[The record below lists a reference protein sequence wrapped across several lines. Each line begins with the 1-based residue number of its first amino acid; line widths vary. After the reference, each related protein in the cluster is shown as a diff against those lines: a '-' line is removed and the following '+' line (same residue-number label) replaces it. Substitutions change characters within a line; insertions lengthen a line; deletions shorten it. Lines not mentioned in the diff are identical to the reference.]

1 MLFVF
6 DTEKPLSFWMK
17 NTFIPLDIYFYDKS
31 GNLIDKTLNMR
42 PMSETGEPMTYT
54 SRPAQYVLETLSRKE
69 NAPIDIKKCLL
80 QK

>member
-6 DTEKPLSFWMK
+6 DAEKPQSFWMK

-31 GNLIDKTLNMR
+31 GNLIDKVLNMR

-54 SRPAQYVLETLSRKE
+54 SRPAQYVLEIKSNSDGDFSTLR
-69 NAPIDIKKCLL
+69 
-80 QK
+80 